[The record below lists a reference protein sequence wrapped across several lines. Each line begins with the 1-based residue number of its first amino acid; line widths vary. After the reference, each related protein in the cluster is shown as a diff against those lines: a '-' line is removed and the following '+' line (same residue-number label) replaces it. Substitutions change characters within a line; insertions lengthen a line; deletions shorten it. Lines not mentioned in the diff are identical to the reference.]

1 MAYGSPV
8 GEGRGLICC
17 IWESS
22 GGGPRFNLWHMG
34 VQWARAEV

>member
-8 GEGRGLICC
+8 GEGRGLICG

-22 GGGPRFNLWHMG
+22 GPVGEDRGLICGIWESSG
-34 VQWARAEV
+34 